1 MSLEN
6 AIAMLGRLDLFA
18 GLDPVRLEVLAF
30 TAERRTFKP
39 GTLLF
44 KEGMPGEDAFLILE
58 GEAAMFGHAIGAD
71 EPIAARL
78 VAGDFV
84 GERALFTDDPRRA
97 TVRAATQ
104 LETLRINR
112 DLFLRLI
119 GEFPEI
125 GDTLA
130 QGLRQRLSALSTDLK
145 ALSQNLSS
153 PKNSSRE

>member
-6 AIAMLGRLDLFA
+6 AVTMLGRLDLFA

-30 TAERRTFKP
+30 TAERRLFKP

-44 KEGMPGEDAFLILE
+44 KEGMPGEDAFLILD
-58 GEAAMFGHAIGAD
+58 GEAAMFGHAIGD
-71 EPIAARL
+71 QEPVVARL

-84 GERALFTDDPRRA
+84 GERALFTDDLRRS
-97 TVRAATQ
+97 TVRAVTQ

-112 DLFLRLI
+112 DLFLRLL

-130 QGLRQRLSALSTDLK
+130 QGLRQRLSGLAADLK
-145 ALSQNLSS
+145 SLSQALGSKAS
-153 PKNSSRE
+153 KRD